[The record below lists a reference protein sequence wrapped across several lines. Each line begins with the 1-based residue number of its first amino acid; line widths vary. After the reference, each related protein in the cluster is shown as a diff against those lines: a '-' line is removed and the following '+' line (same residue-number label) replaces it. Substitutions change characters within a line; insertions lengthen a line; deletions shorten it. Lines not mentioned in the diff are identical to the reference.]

1 MDERQRRVRARKGRI
16 QLRRP
21 LEQRSGSAVVAAIEA
36 IQVLQAKMIGGPRI
50 EVFHRGEARKGGFV
64 ERDAKLERHED
75 LSADLLAH
83 RVHVVD
89 PAREAIRPDDGAVGR
104 IHELDDDD
112 ETVGRRLD
120 RARQVV
126 AHAEQPAD
134 IAEIGVGCAHAERRA
149 ARRDEQPV
157 QPRQIRDQLI
167 GQSTRE
173 SGVAVIAG
181 DEPKRQY
188 GERWSGQPVEAL
200 HEVCHG
206 GVGLPARLRSD
217 ALPSGCGKL
226 WPARRTDSPGR
237 ESS

>member
-1 MDERQRRVRARKGRI
+1 M
-16 QLRRP
+16 
-21 LEQRSGSAVVAAIEA
+21 
-36 IQVLQAKMIGGPRI
+36 
-50 EVFHRGEARKGGFV
+50 

-75 LSADLLAH
+75 LSTDLLAH

-104 IHELDDDD
+104 IHELDNDD

-134 IAEIGVGCAHAERRA
+134 IAEIGVGRTHAERRA

-167 GQSTRE
+167 GQSARE
-173 SGVAVIAG
+173 SGVTVIAG

-188 GERWSGQPVEAL
+188 GERRAGQPVEAL
-200 HEVCHG
+200 HEVCH
-206 GVGLPARLRSD
+206 
-217 ALPSGCGKL
+217 
-226 WPARRTDSPGR
+226 
-237 ESS
+237 